1 MSSDDAEAQAD
12 EVTALASIYVRGEDI
27 CRRKRQ
33 QGGEFSAHL
42 ELPEEYFI
50 KLDGPLIQQAKK
62 HGLKLQEGSNG
73 SSLLRINHLPPI
85 VLNFQYPEDYPSKS
99 APSFTLSCKWLSVDK
114 LSKLCSHLDRIWDE
128 NRGEVVIFQWT
139 QFLIDESLQI
149 LGIQSPLLLDIRKML
164 RSNSV
169 EARGACPPDRTDEQ
183 ASRPSSED
191 QDKGTLL
198 CDHESDP
205 DHAPLDPRAVQ
216 DIGSPSVLLLTLI
229 EHNRAERQRVFDAS
243 LYSCLVCFSE
253 KLGSQCINFQGCNH
267 VYCKDCVK
275 GYFEVQ
281 IEEGNVKGLNC
292 PDTDCDSPALP
303 SQVRELVSK
312 ELFAT
317 YDRLLLQRT
326 LEGMDDIVYCP
337 RLSCQCPVMR
347 DKETTIAVCSACAYP
362 FCVKCRMAYHGVS
375 PCRLRKEEI
384 LKLRKEY
391 EEGSVELRAK
401 LEQQFGRR
409 VFREVLEEFESQR
422 WKDENSKECPKCH
435 TNIEK
440 IDGCNKM
447 SCSQCRTFFCWV
459 CLKILSHS
467 VPYQHY
473 NDPKSR
479 CFNQLFHFEGPVA
492 RVVRDDEWM
501 FV

>member
-1 MSSDDAEAQAD
+1 MNSEDTEAQAD
-12 EVTALASIYVRGEDI
+12 EVTALASIYEERIFVADDDNN
-27 CRRKRQ
+27 
-33 QGGEFSAHL
+33 GGQFSVYL
-42 ELPEEYFI
+42 ELPEEFFL
-50 KLDGPLIQQAKK
+50 KLEGPLIQQAKK
-62 HGLKLQEGSNG
+62 TGLKLAEGDDG
-73 SSLLRINHLPPI
+73 SALLRVSHLPPI

-114 LSKLCSHLDRIWDE
+114 LSQLCSHLDRIWDE
-128 NRGEVVIFQWT
+128 NRGEVIIFQWT
-139 QFLIDESLQI
+139 QFLTDESLGI
-149 LGIQSPLLLDIRKML
+149 LGIQSPLSLDFRRVL

-169 EARGACPPDRTDEQ
+169 EASGSSRDERTDE
-183 ASRPSSED
+183 ASGNDSED
-191 QDKGTLL
+191 QNKRTPL
-198 CDHESDP
+198 SDSERDP
-205 DHAPLDPRAVQ
+205 NLSNLDPRAVQ
-216 DIGSPSVLLLTLI
+216 DIGSGNLLLLTLI
-229 EHNRAERQRVFDAS
+229 EHNRAERQRVFDNS
-243 LYSCLVCFSE
+243 LYSCLVCFCE
-253 KLGSQCINFQGCNH
+253 KLGSYCINFIGCNH
-267 VYCKDCVK
+267 VYCKDCVR
-275 GYFEVQ
+275 GYFQVQ
-281 IEEGNVKGLNC
+281 IEEGNVKALNC
-292 PDTDCDSPALP
+292 PDTECDSPAMP
-303 SQVRELVSK
+303 SQVCELVGK

-347 DKETTIAVCSACAYP
+347 DKESTIAVCSACAYP

-391 EEGSVELRAK
+391 EEGSVEARAK
-401 LEQQFGRR
+401 LEQHFGKR
-409 VFREVLEEFESQR
+409 VFREVLEEFESQK
-422 WKDENSKECPKCH
+422 WKEENSKECPKCH

-447 SCSQCRTFFCWV
+447 ACSQCRTFFCWV

-479 CFNQLFHFEGPVA
+479 CFNQLFNVGGPAA
-492 RVVRDDEWM
+492 RAADDDGWL